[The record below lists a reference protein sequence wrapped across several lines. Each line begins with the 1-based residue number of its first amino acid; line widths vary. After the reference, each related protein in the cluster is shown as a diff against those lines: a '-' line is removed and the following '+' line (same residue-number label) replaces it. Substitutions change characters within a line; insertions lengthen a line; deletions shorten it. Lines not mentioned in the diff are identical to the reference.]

1 MKSNETQSYRKNGN
15 KEISRKQERQK
26 QVNKTN
32 KSSLRQYEKKDNI
45 QVTNIWNGRDDITT
59 VIKQIREY
67 WELYVNKFNHLD
79 KME

>member
-1 MKSNETQSYRKNGN
+1 MKPSYHKNGN
-15 KEISRKQERQK
+15 KEISRKQKRQK

-32 KSSLRQYEKKDNI
+32 KSSLRQYGKKRDNI

-59 VIKQIREY
+59 VIKHIREY

-79 KME
+79 KMEKFS